1 MALTLGVLAL
11 AALGPQSVTAG
22 VVGRRSVLSVSD
34 SDWDAFNASVSGR
47 LQVGVPMLAPCY
59 TNYNGQQQVRYS
71 VRQWLELAVLTTNR
85 TLIPKCA
92 TPCNRTALTICS

>member
-71 VRQWLELAVLTTNR
+71 VRQWLGLAVLRTN
-85 TLIPKCA
+85 
-92 TPCNRTALTICS
+92 